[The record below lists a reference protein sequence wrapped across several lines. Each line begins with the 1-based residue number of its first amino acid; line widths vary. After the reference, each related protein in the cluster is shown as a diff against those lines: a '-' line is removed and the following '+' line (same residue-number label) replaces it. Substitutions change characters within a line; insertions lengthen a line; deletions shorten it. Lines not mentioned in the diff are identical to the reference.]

1 PSESAGVARRTGV
14 AGSSVEL
21 GSSVTGHLVRA
32 ARERLRTCVRSRGST
47 RPLAA
52 VHHSGMDMTA
62 KADVELVVD
71 ARARLGEGPVWD
83 DETGEL
89 VWVDILEGIV
99 HRTSPATGRD
109 VTFEVGRTVGS

>member
-1 PSESAGVARRTGV
+1 MD
-14 AGSSVEL
+14 
-21 GSSVTGHLVRA
+21 VTA
-32 ARERLRTCVRSRGST
+32 E
-47 RPLAA
+47 
-52 VHHSGMDMTA
+52 
-62 KADVELVVD
+62 ADVELVVD

-109 VTFEVGRTVGS
+109 ATFEVGRTVGSVGLRQGGGLVLATDDGFHLLDPGCDDDCGASRRSRRTTRSPA